1 MVRFIIRI
9 RSIIIYIILLRW
21 IICTLKGNS
30 ITIIILGHMILIFH
44 FNHITGYTGYTSVDH
59 IALVFG
65 CVGVGVFT
73 ICHCGGAEEGLK
85 VVMIWG
91 GRGEG
96 RSMFT
101 ICHCGGAEEG
111 LKVVMI

>member
-59 IALVFG
+59 IALVFVCGGG
-65 CVGVGVFT
+65 CVYNLPLWRSRGR
-73 ICHCGGAEEGLK
+73 IKGGYDLG
-85 VVMIWG
+85 
-91 GRGEG
+91 GEG
-96 RSMFT
+96 
-101 ICHCGGAEEG
+101 GG
-111 LKVVMI
+111 